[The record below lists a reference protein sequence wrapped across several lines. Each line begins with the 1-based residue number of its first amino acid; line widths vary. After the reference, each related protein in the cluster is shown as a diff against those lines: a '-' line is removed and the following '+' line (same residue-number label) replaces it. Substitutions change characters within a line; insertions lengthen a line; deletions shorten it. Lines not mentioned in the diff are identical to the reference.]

1 MTLNNYIDF
10 SKAHGRSSA
19 RFLTTYK
26 GTDIYV
32 GFSTGTEGR
41 MSGYPLLMK
50 ESRNKIVA
58 LTNKQALAVLRTLPD
73 EEK

>member
-1 MTLNNYIDF
+1 MTLNSFIDF

-26 GTDIYV
+26 GKDIYV
-32 GFSTGTEGR
+32 GYSTGTKGR

-50 ESRNKIVA
+50 ESRNKVVA
-58 LTNKQALAVLRTLPD
+58 LTNRQVLAVLRSLSDD
-73 EEK
+73 E